1 MHRVPS
7 TRNLQDLERI
17 TRYIQSLPDAPLP
30 PSPGQQNSGFFDDV
44 DDGERSEEAASP
56 AAPPPPAPPDN
67 SNQQKDSPEPTTG
80 EKIFKALR
88 AVTSQSYIDASEF
101 YK

>member
-1 MHRVPS
+1 MRRVPS

-17 TRYIQSLPDAPLP
+17 TRYIQSLPDA
-30 PSPGQQNSGFFDDV
+30 GHFYDEQMMRDEDEEDDE
-44 DDGERSEEAASP
+44 DGEEEEIASP
-56 AAPPPPAPPDN
+56 AAPPPPPAPPDKQP
-67 SNQQKDSPEPTTG
+67 SEPTTG